1 MKFRVPATTG
11 NTGPGFDSVG
21 LAFTLYARFEAEL
34 LPAGQLAISGCEAK
48 YQNEENLAVQ
58 AFRAVEKRLGVR
70 PAGLKLHIDT
80 DVPISRGL
88 GSSATL
94 LAAGAFA
101 ANALHGAPLD
111 KEMLLD
117 VTTQMEGH
125 PDNAAPALYGG
136 LCASVVGEDGRVLC
150 VRYPVAPS
158 VRFAALIPDFP
169 LATAEARRVLPASI
183 PRADAVFNISRTAIL
198 MRGMEM
204 GDYVLLS
211 AALDDRLHTPYR
223 KALIHDFDF
232 VRAQALEA
240 GARALVISGAGPTPR
255 PSLRRSRRACPRSPT
270 SGAPCRCAWIPRVRW
285 RSKRQGRART
295 DAAQCHMVFRHKK
308 TASHITGRS
317 ISANG
322 LCTPNR
328 WTDFSLQRQ
337 PQGYLAI
344 RRHTLH
350 DQTCISAFIFIKL
363 LAEQRADT

>member
-136 LCASVVGEDGRVLC
+136 LCASVVGEDGHV
-150 VRYPVAPS
+150 
-158 VRFAALIPDFP
+158 
-169 LATAEARRVLPASI
+169 
-183 PRADAVFNISRTAIL
+183 
-198 MRGMEM
+198 
-204 GDYVLLS
+204 LS
-211 AALDDRLHTPYR
+211 ACAIPSALPC
-223 KALIHDFDF
+223 A
-232 VRAQALEA
+232 
-240 GARALVISGAGPTPR
+240 
-255 PSLRRSRRACPRSPT
+255 SRR
-270 SGAPCRCAWIPRVRW
+270 
-285 RSKRQGRART
+285 
-295 DAAQCHMVFRHKK
+295 
-308 TASHITGRS
+308 
-317 ISANG
+317 
-322 LCTPNR
+322 
-328 WTDFSLQRQ
+328 
-337 PQGYLAI
+337 
-344 RRHTLH
+344 
-350 DQTCISAFIFIKL
+350 
-363 LAEQRADT
+363 